1 MARIFLSHALSDS
14 NLARCIEK
22 ALKDL
27 NHSFDL
33 PVDKPPAGRWRERIL
48 RAIGTADVIIPILSE
63 KGLQSNYVASE
74 IGSGRILDQT
84 RNTLLLPVVV
94 ATQFHVPSFVS
105 DYHCFRLL
113 LDAEGEL
120 SESDVT
126 VLGKQ
131 IDNAITE
138 HLDAR
143 SPRVFISH
151 RHKDQ
156 DVVKALVSLIEDSFV
171 IRASDIRCTSVHP
184 YKLAPGDRTSEKLRA
199 EIRAAEVVL
208 GIISPE
214 AQDSKYVLAELG
226 AAWGCE
232 IPTFPILIRGAT
244 YADVPSPL
252 DELSCLDISV
262 AASCTQ
268 CVEAISRVSSLERI
282 AEQGA
287 LPRIQESTNELARV
301 ARMAI

>member
-1 MARIFLSHALSDS
+1 MARIYLSYALADS
-14 NLARCIEK
+14 GLARCIERT
-22 ALKDL
+22 LLDL
-27 NHSFDL
+27 GHSFDL

-48 RAIGTADVIIPILSE
+48 MTLGSADVIIPILSE

-84 RNTLLLPVVV
+84 KNTLLLPVVV

-113 LDAEGEL
+113 LDANGEL
-120 SESDVT
+120 GQSDVSA
-126 VLGKQ
+126 LGKQ
-131 IDNAITE
+131 LDVAIAE
-138 HLDAR
+138 HLDKR

-156 DVVKALVSLIEDSFV
+156 DVVKALVSLIEKSFV
-171 IRASDIRCTSVHP
+171 ISASDIRCTSVHP
-184 YKLAPGDRTSEKLRA
+184 YRLAPGDRTSEKLRS

-232 IPTFPILIRGAT
+232 IPTFPLLVRGAT

-252 DELSCLDISV
+252 DERSCLDISIG
-262 AASCTQ
+262 ASCTY
-268 CVEAISRVSSLERI
+268 CVEAIGRVSTLE
-282 AEQGA
+282 
-287 LPRIQESTNELARV
+287 
-301 ARMAI
+301 

>member
-22 ALKDL
+22 TLKDL
-27 NHSFDL
+27 KHSFDL

-48 RAIGTADVIIPILSE
+48 RALGSADVIIPILSE
-63 KGLQSNYVASE
+63 KGLQSSYVASE

-84 RNTLLLPVVV
+84 KNTLLLPVVV

-105 DYHCFRLL
+105 DYHCFRLI
-113 LDAEGEL
+113 LDANGHAT
-120 SESDVT
+120 ESDVT

-131 IDNAITE
+131 IDVAITE
-138 HLDAR
+138 HLGAR

-151 RHKDQ
+151 RHKDE
-156 DVVKALVSLIEDSFV
+156 DVVKALVTLIEKSFL
-171 IRASDIRCTSVHP
+171 ISASDIRCTSVHP
-184 YKLAPGDRTSEKLRA
+184 YRLSPGDRTSEKLRS

-232 IPTFPILIRGAT
+232 IPTFPLLVKGAT

-252 DELSCLDISV
+252 DERSCLDISISGNC
-262 AASCTQ
+262 AQ
-268 CVEAISRVSSLERI
+268 CVEAIGRVSSLERRV
-282 AEQGA
+282 EQGD
-287 LPRIQESTNELARV
+287 LTRIQESTNELSRV
-301 ARMAI
+301 AGLAT